1 MIPNVG
7 DQEMQPSS
15 GVEEAEGSLEF
26 QAEEDKLMHSV
37 LEHDDNTVKD
47 GKLLSDV
54 LNQGF
59 SSFTPDMMFD
69 SLTKDFATA
78 KQIYG
83 EKLIRLVTGYD
94 ANYVKKNINIPE
106 FQRELNERM
115 NKKADQLKKEGYF
128 DDQNQMTQ
136 KGVYLAS
143 LILYTE
149 ELDNLIPKGIF
160 GEKIHKKMHREGV
173 VDTSRCFRNG
183 DSYRDLALR
192 SSIRQAIRRQH
203 PRLQKEDLRVDEK
216 KSKGSINVIYAMDAS
231 GSMKGKKLEAAK
243 KAGIALAFKAI
254 DKGDPVGLIVFGTEI
269 KERIEPTLDFR
280 KLLMH
285 ITPVTAAKQTN
296 LTETLRSSV
305 SMFPSGNM
313 TKHLT
318 LLTDAVPTVGED
330 PNQEVLEAVSM
341 ARNSGV
347 TVSLVGIN
355 LDKEATHLA
364 ERITQIGEGK
374 LFLLRDIQELD
385 KIILEDYHS
394 LL

>member
-1 MIPNVG
+1 MIPDIG

-15 GVEEAEGSLEF
+15 AAEEAEGSLEF

-94 ANYVKKNINIPE
+94 ANYVRKNINIPE

-115 NKKADQLKKEGYF
+115 QKKAEDLKKEGYF
-128 DDQNQMTQ
+128 DASNQMTD

-160 GEKIHKKMHREGV
+160 GEKVHKQTHNDGV
-173 VDTSRCFRNG
+173 IDNTRLFRKG
-183 DSYRDLALR
+183 DSYRDLAMR
-192 SSIRQAIRRQH
+192 SSLRQAIKRQH
-203 PRLQKEDLRVDEK
+203 KNLQKEDLRVDEK
-216 KSKGSINVIYAMDAS
+216 KSKGSINIIYAMDAS
-231 GSMKGKKLEAAK
+231 GSMKGKKIEAAK

-254 DKGDPVGLIVFGTEI
+254 EKNDPVGLIVFGTEI
-269 KERIEPTLDFR
+269 KETIEPTLDFR
-280 KLLMH
+280 KILRK

-296 LTETLRSSV
+296 LTDTIRKAVTL
-305 SMFPSGNM
+305 FPRGKA

-330 PNQEVLEAVSM
+330 PNQEVLEAVSL
-341 ARNSGV
+341 ARNSGI
-347 TVSLVGIN
+347 TVSLIGIN
-355 LDKEATHLA
+355 LDKDAISFA
-364 ERITQIGEGK
+364 EKITSIGEGK
-374 LFLLRDIQELD
+374 LFVLRDLENLD

-394 LL
+394 L